1 MDLTFRDLAK
11 PGPSLSEVLHGLSR
25 ELVENIERLP
35 DDSVTRIHD
44 IRVSTKKIQ
53 GLLRLSG
60 KFIDAAD
67 QLAVRALTRSIRTAF
82 AGQRDEEVIQLR
94 FKELLPSAD
103 SSELSP
109 APVVAAVSPE
119 EALGQAR
126 QLVTMLAGF
135 SLEALHRRDLVRTA
149 AASYR
154 KARRLLKSCRRAPED
169 DAMHTWRKRVKD
181 VSYQTLALA
190 SLPHLARRTA
200 PLDRL
205 ADALGEY
212 HDLAVLQTRLG
223 GHETHA
229 KVVARRKQKVGKTA
243 FKLGAKI
250 LAKPPGDFAKKLGR
264 ALRKHAS

>member
-60 KFIDAAD
+60 KFISPAD

-94 FKELLPSAD
+94 FKELLPSAN
-103 SSELSP
+103 SAELSP
-109 APVVAAVSPE
+109 ALVVDAVTPT
-119 EALGQAR
+119 EALSQAR

-135 SLEALHRRDLVRTA
+135 PLEALHRRDLVRTA
-149 AASYR
+149 TASYR
-154 KARRLLKSCRRAPED
+154 KARRLLKSCRTNPVNE
-169 DAMHTWRKRVKD
+169 AMHTWRKRVKD
-181 VSYQTLALA
+181 VSYQTLALV
-190 SLPHLARRTA
+190 SVPHLAKRTT

-223 GHETHA
+223 HEAHA
-229 KVVARRKQKVGKTA
+229 KVVAKRKQKVGKAA

-250 LAKPPGDFAKKLGR
+250 FARPPADFAKKLGR
-264 ALRKHAS
+264 ALRKIAS